1 MKTKMKVVKTAKICG
16 IVAKVLYLL
25 SFVLC
30 LAFIALAIALP
41 LTDAISSISPAEVAV
56 IFGTLALYAFILI
69 GLLWNIEGIFNTIA
83 KEQTAF
89 AEKVVHYLKKVAV
102 FVIILSVTPAI
113 LGSAVLRIVC
123 PTTEITFPIELC
135 GIIVGAVLFIIGTFF
150 SYGKELQEREDETL

>member
-41 LTDAISSISPAEVAV
+41 LTNAISALTPAEVAV

-69 GLLWNIEGIFNTIA
+69 GLLWNIKGVFKIIVREKTV
-83 KEQTAF
+83 F
-89 AEKVVHYLKKVAV
+89 AEKVAHYLKKVAV
-102 FVIILSVTPAI
+102 FVIILSVVPAI
-113 LGSAVLRIVC
+113 FGSAALRIAC
-123 PTTEITFPIELC
+123 PTTEITLPIELS
-135 GIIVGAVLFIIGTFF
+135 GVIVGVVLFLIGAFF
-150 SYGKELQEREDETL
+150 NYGKELQEREDETL